1 MYCVNCGNEINN
13 GDKFCGKCGY
23 KVGQNE
29 ENSKSMKKNKTPI
42 ILGVL
47 LALIMIIAV
56 GFAIKVLV
64 IDKKALYTATEIAG
78 GSSNDNII
86 DQNYDS
92 NYHLSFVSSDMN
104 NFPFVRL
111 YYKVVDNSGNVV
123 NDFEI
128 KNIELQERLSGGK
141 YLSRQ
146 VRISEPL
153 ANRYGLNSSI
163 AIDKSGSISDNDM
176 GKIKYVVKTFAQ
188 MMNFTVG
195 DNAEIV
201 AFDTDVNVVC
211 NYTNDY
217 NKISV
222 AVDGLEPNGQTAL
235 YDAIYSGVLHSSNF
249 GGARC
254 VIAFTDGADNQSYY
268 SSRDVIEFAC
278 KQQVPVYIIGV
289 GSGVAENELK
299 NVANSTNGKYWY
311 IDDLNDLGAI
321 FAEIY
326 NAEKST
332 YYIEYETSIVGNEKY
347 DARDIDIVIDNGS
360 SRVHSTDTIN
370 PVLPQR
376 IGTDPDL
383 SLEKKLE
390 LMKTIGEYSVDTDID
405 EMDTITLGSYEIDGV
420 LENGY
425 EDIEWILLDRNG
437 RSVFLMSKIIIENYN
452 YNLNGVDN
460 LWENSDLRRFVNN
473 ECYNAW
479 FKDDEKNRILTTN
492 VMTRDGNGANRTTQD
507 KIYVLNEDEC
517 RQYFGYEDT
526 NGHNKRIAT
535 HITPFLKA
543 TRKNITVESKDVW
556 YKGNSSFWLRDAATT
571 PQNVKYVGLAGKLHP
586 EGDTV
591 LENDGIRPVLWV
603 TY

>member
-29 ENSKSMKKNKTPI
+29 ENSKSTKKNKTPI

-64 IDKKALYTATEIAG
+64 IDKKAPYTATEIAG

-556 YKGNSSFWLRDAATT
+556 YKGNSSFWLRDSATT